1 MLIMSEID
9 FHWVDVYLM
18 FFQTGSR
25 QNVLSTQSSSRM
37 EDNISSVF
45 GSKFTSTL
53 MPLQIKS
60 RDKANSSASPAKD
73 KTSELYNEIEAES
86 NNCVTNDVVNAV
98 EHEVASEATV
108 TSNTFTCAGFVSKP
122 RSVPFFAV

>member
-53 MPLQIKS
+53 MPLQIQS

>member
-98 EHEVASEATV
+98 EHDIASEATV
-108 TSNTFTCAGFVSKP
+108 TANTFTCAGFVSKP

>member
-98 EHEVASEATV
+98 EYEVASEATV

>member
-53 MPLQIKS
+53 MPLQIQS
-60 RDKANSSASPAKD
+60 RDKANLSASPAKD

-98 EHEVASEATV
+98 EYEVASEATV